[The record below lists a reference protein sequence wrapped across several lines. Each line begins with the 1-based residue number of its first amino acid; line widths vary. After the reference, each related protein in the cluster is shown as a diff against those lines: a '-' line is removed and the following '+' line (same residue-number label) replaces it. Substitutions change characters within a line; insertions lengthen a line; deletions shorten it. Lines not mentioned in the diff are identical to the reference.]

1 MKAFIVDR
9 YKSKDGVRFGDMPDP
24 ELRDEDVMVQVHAAS
39 VNPLDPKIGD
49 GEFKFILSYRLPWGT
64 TWPGLSSGSGPKCDD
79 SNLAIRSMHGQIK
92 IASVHSQNS
101 FR

>member
-39 VNPLDPKIGD
+39 VNPLDPKILGND
-49 GEFKFILSYRLPWGT
+49 LAGS
-64 TWPGLSSGSGPKCDD
+64 SSGSGPKCED
-79 SNLAIRSMHGQIK
+79 SSLAIGSMRGQIK